1 MHLVEINLK
10 YKFRKRL
17 GYLSRDG
24 WCAFSIMCTVILV
37 AKPIRIIVKL
47 CYTVGWVDVT
57 WDAGGSNSYRMGA
70 EGKYDL
76 ALAPSHDPDKLQKHL
91 AAVKGAGAVG
101 GVPAV
106 GVVAKPKGVTAAEAA
121 KSKVSVLHFTGL
133 GININNKFTSIDISV
148 SMCFVHMY
156 LKLIMYYMM
165 FI

>member
-1 MHLVEINLK
+1 M
-10 YKFRKRL
+10 
-17 GYLSRDG
+17 
-24 WCAFSIMCTVILV
+24 
-37 AKPIRIIVKL
+37 
-47 CYTVGWVDVT
+47 T

-121 KSKVSVLHFTGL
+121 KSKVSVIHFTGL
-133 GININNKFTSIDISV
+133 GININNKFTSLDIYFYVFLCICS
-148 SMCFVHMY
+148 
-156 LKLIMYYMM
+156 I
-165 FI
+165 